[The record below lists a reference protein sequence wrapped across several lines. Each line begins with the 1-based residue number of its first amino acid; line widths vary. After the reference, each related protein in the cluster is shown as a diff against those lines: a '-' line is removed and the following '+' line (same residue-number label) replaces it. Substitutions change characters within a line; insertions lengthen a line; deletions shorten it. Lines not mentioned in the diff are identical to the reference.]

1 MITTVVAT
9 VPERAAT
16 LSDGP
21 WAQAYVANWHAIAG
35 HRDYWASF
43 ELPRMFGHL
52 WSLAIEEQ
60 FYLVWPVVVAS
71 SPGAAAT
78 CIAP

>member
-1 MITTVVAT
+1 MPYQVAARIAHMGPDRLP
-9 VPERAAT
+9 VPLHHRQRGMST
-16 LSDGP
+16 
-21 WAQAYVANWHAIAG
+21 G

-60 FYLVWPVVVAS
+60 FYLLWPFALLLL
-71 SPGAAAT
+71 G
-78 CIAP
+78 